1 MSSWLNKTLVNKK
14 RWKRSRCVLKGNIFY
29 YHSDQAEKN
38 LKGTIVLQGLLSIN
52 QIQKPTLFRKR
63 SLVFSITDSNRTV
76 YFQADTEQ
84 EWSSWCTILRTF
96 DPRHSMPEPTTR
108 YGLLG
113 PTPSKLNQSNDTSY
127 GIMPSHIENTE
138 ATRRNASV
146 TSYGALP
153 PIPPQKKT
161 SATNAYGSLPN
172 ATPALEE
179 GTTRSGGIDPGY
191 GTLPILNEISNI
203 LQQLK
208 VLILTMG
215 HFLWQ
220 IRMFKLLILNMEHFL
235 SQIRMFKLLI
245 LNMEHFLSQI
255 RMFKL
260 LILTME
266 LFLFQIKMFKLLVLS
281 MEIFLFIIILQVHLL
296 LPDLPPR
303 AARIQNLKLIQ

>member
-14 RWKRSRCVLKGNIFY
+14 RWKRRWCVLKGNIFY

-127 GIMPSHIENTE
+127 GVMPSHIENTE

-191 GTLPILNEISNI
+191 GTLPILNEQDLKHSPTTQSSNPHYGA
-203 LQQLK
+203 LPLSNQNVQTSSPQYGNLPVYNNPASPPPSTRPATQGSSNPK
-208 VLILTMG
+208 SETYSMMP
-215 HFLWQ
+215 
-220 IRMFKLLILNMEHFL
+220 IRQPLHKTT
-235 SQIRMFKLLI
+235 S
-245 LNMEHFLSQI
+245 
-255 RMFKL
+255 
-260 LILTME
+260 
-266 LFLFQIKMFKLLVLS
+266 
-281 MEIFLFIIILQVHLL
+281 
-296 LPDLPPR
+296 D
-303 AARIQNLKLIQ
+303 